1 MRAGTLNS
9 FVRVEYLTGVQ
20 DEAGQPV
27 DEWVE
32 LASMWANIRNR
43 SGAEAIRADQEASTV
58 RTSIRVRWREDITAD
73 MRIVHGARVY
83 QIKAVLPAEDEG
95 DKVDL
100 VCENYRG

>member
-58 RTSIRVRWREDITAD
+58 RTSIRVRWRAD
-73 MRIVHGARVY
+73 VCTGMQAVHNTTVFVV
-83 QIKAVLPAEDEG
+83 QSVLPQGREWL
-95 DKVDL
+95 DL
-100 VCENYRG
+100 VCEVPQ